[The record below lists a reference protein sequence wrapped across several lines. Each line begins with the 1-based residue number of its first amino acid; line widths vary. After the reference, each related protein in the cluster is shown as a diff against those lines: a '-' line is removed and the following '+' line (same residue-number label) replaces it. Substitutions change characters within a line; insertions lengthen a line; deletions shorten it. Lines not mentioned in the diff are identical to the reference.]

1 MKISSCLSSH
11 DHHHNQHTYWPKDD
25 NHSRMSADQVISRL
39 QLIPLP
45 KEGGWFRELR
55 HVQTDGM
62 PALPQDQGAV
72 GDLVE
77 GSSSIY
83 YLVRGTEGSAWHKLS
98 VDEYWCYHSGE
109 NIRYGLVIS

>member
-1 MKISSCLSSH
+1 M
-11 DHHHNQHTYWPKDD
+11 
-25 NHSRMSADQVISRL
+25 
-39 QLIPLP
+39 
-45 KEGGWFRELR
+45 
-55 HVQTDGM
+55 QTDGM

-109 NIRYGLVIS
+109 NIRYVLISQWKEYNVFTSDIILVRI